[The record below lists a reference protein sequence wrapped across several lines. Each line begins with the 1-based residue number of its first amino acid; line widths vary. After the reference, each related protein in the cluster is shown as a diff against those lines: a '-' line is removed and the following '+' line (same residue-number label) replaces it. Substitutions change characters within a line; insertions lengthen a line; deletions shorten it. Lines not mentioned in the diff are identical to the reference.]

1 MGSMKK
7 CLTISKVFGGNVE
20 VGMMVM
26 MVMVVTTT
34 VMTTMTILKVV
45 RGYVEE
51 PEADA
56 RSQQK
61 RRALN

>member
-1 MGSMKK
+1 MGSMRK
-7 CLTISKVFGGNVE
+7 CLTISKVLGGNVE
-20 VGMMVM
+20 VMMVM

>member
-1 MGSMKK
+1 MRKS
-7 CLTISKVFGGNVE
+7 LTISKVLGGNLE
-20 VGMMVM
+20 VMMVVM
-26 MVMVVTTT
+26 MVMVATTT
-34 VMTTMTILKVV
+34 VMTTMILKVV

>member
-1 MGSMKK
+1 MKK
-7 CLTISKVFGGNVE
+7 CLTISNVLGGNVE
-20 VGMMVM
+20 VMMVVM
-26 MVMVVTTT
+26 MVKVVTTT
-34 VMTTMTILKVV
+34 VMTTMILKVV

-61 RRALN
+61 RQALN

>member
-1 MGSMKK
+1 MRKS
-7 CLTISKVFGGNVE
+7 LTISKVLGGNVE
-20 VGMMVM
+20 VIMMVM

>member
-1 MGSMKK
+1 M
-7 CLTISKVFGGNVE
+7 
-20 VGMMVM
+20 
-26 MVMVVTTT
+26 
-34 VMTTMTILKVV
+34 V

-61 RRALN
+61 RQALFGTFDVLKTVASTIQPDKVAKMSFKRADQ

>member
-1 MGSMKK
+1 M
-7 CLTISKVFGGNVE
+7 V
-20 VGMMVM
+20 VM
-26 MVMVVTTT
+26 MVMVATTT
-34 VMTTMTILKVV
+34 VMTKIILKVV

>member
-1 MGSMKK
+1 MRKS
-7 CLTISKVFGGNVE
+7 LTISKVLGGNVE
-20 VGMMVM
+20 VMMVM

-34 VMTTMTILKVV
+34 MMTTMTILKVV

>member
-1 MGSMKK
+1 M
-7 CLTISKVFGGNVE
+7 VV
-20 VGMMVM
+20 MMVM
-26 MVMVVTTT
+26 VMIVMVVTTT
-34 VMTTMTILKVV
+34 VMTKMILKVV

>member
-1 MGSMKK
+1 MRKS
-7 CLTISKVFGGNVE
+7 LTISKVLGGNVE
-20 VGMMVM
+20 VMMVVM

-34 VMTTMTILKVV
+34 MMTKMILKVV

>member
-1 MGSMKK
+1 M
-7 CLTISKVFGGNVE
+7 VV
-20 VGMMVM
+20 MVM
-26 MVMVVTTT
+26 MVTTT
-34 VMTTMTILKVV
+34 VMTKMFLKVV

>member
-1 MGSMKK
+1 M
-7 CLTISKVFGGNVE
+7 V
-20 VGMMVM
+20 VM
-26 MVMVVTTT
+26 MVMVVTMTM
-34 VMTTMTILKVV
+34 VTTMTILKVV

>member
-1 MGSMKK
+1 MRKS
-7 CLTISKVFGGNVE
+7 LTISKVLGGNVE
-20 VGMMVM
+20 VMMVVM

-34 VMTTMTILKVV
+34 MMTKMFLKVV

>member
-1 MGSMKK
+1 MGSMRK
-7 CLTISKVFGGNVE
+7 CLTISKVLGGNVE
-20 VGMMVM
+20 VMMVM

-34 VMTTMTILKVV
+34 VMTTMILKVV

>member
-1 MGSMKK
+1 MRKS
-7 CLTISKVFGGNVE
+7 LTISKVLGGNVE
-20 VGMMVM
+20 VMMVVM

-34 VMTTMTILKVV
+34 VMTKMILKVV

>member
-1 MGSMKK
+1 M
-7 CLTISKVFGGNVE
+7 E
-20 VGMMVM
+20 VMMVM
-26 MVMVVTTT
+26 MVMMVTTT
-34 VMTTMTILKVV
+34 VMTKMILKVV

>member
-1 MGSMKK
+1 MRKSLK
-7 CLTISKVFGGNVE
+7 ISKVLGGNVE
-20 VGMMVM
+20 VMMVVM
-26 MVMVVTTT
+26 MVKVVTTT
-34 VMTTMTILKVV
+34 MMTTMILKVV

>member
-1 MGSMKK
+1 MRKS
-7 CLTISKVFGGNVE
+7 LTISKVLGGNLE
-20 VGMMVM
+20 VMMVVM

-34 VMTTMTILKVV
+34 MMTKMILKVV